1 MERCREKGLKL
12 NPDKIQLQLK
22 EVSYMGH
29 RITSNGL
36 KIDPEKTKAIRDM
49 PVPTDKLG
57 VQRLLG
63 MVNYV
68 QKFAPKLAEITTPL
82 RDLIK
87 KGNELIWEEH
97 VHGKRWMKSG
107 RSSQNHQYYGSLTP
121 M

>member
-1 MERCREKGLKL
+1 
-12 NPDKIQLQLK
+12 
-22 EVSYMGH
+22 
-29 RITSNGL
+29 
-36 KIDPEKTKAIRDM
+36 M

-63 MVNYV
+63 MVRYV

>member
-63 MVNYV
+63 MVNNV

-107 RSSQNHQYYGSLTP
+107 RSAP
-121 M
+121 K